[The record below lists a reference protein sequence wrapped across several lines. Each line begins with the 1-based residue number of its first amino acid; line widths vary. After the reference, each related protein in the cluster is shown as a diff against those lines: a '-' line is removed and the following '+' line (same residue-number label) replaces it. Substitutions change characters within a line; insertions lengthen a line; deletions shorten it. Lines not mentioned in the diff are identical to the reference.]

1 MFDHAEIKRISP
13 DDLKAQIKKRAQ
25 PAQPSVATPGY
36 VPNTSMMSESPSQTT
51 DHNQVGIPRKLTLYD
66 ELISSNS
73 NPLPK
78 DFVEQLMQIII
89 NAAATPVVTIKPE
102 QLAALRKKLKQETEP
117 TSKADVYS
125 RDLLAIL
132 FNEIMRIQIS
142 LEPAFVNE
150 IKQGCKA
157 YVKRLNGNQLDTP
170 VTVQLFLKQW
180 APLIF
185 DRNFDMNQGAPT
197 NYQYDNIESVMPLLS
212 RDQVSTTDD
221 PKAIEKRRSAAALI
235 LDQIGSPL
243 TFKQLRQILLNL
255 NEIYSPQDEKP
266 YKQGFR
272 YHHAKIGQERDA
284 IGTTPAMEVEN
295 SVEEVIK
302 QITTTL
308 EACESQYKEGTI
320 SLDDMLKTVIATSAM
335 AYQLLISIHPF
346 ADGNGRTCRMF
357 ANYILMRYHLLPATF
372 STGSAKLSMYDDKN
386 RFEESNTE
394 FPQKARTA
402 MIGALAAS
410 YNLLHPQ

>member
-1 MFDHAEIKRISP
+1 MFGHAEIKRISP

-36 VPNTSMMSESPSQTT
+36 VPNTFMMSESPSQTT
-51 DHNQVGIPRKLTLYD
+51 DHNQGSIPRKLTLYD

-73 NPLPK
+73 MPE

-102 QLAALRKKLKQETEP
+102 QLAALRKKLIQETEP
-117 TSKADVYS
+117 TPTADVYS
-125 RDLLAIL
+125 RDLLSIL
-132 FNEIMRIQIS
+132 FDQMAQSGIPLS
-142 LEPAFVNE
+142 PVFVNE
-150 IKQGCKA
+150 IKQGVKA
-157 YVKRLNGNQLDTP
+157 YVKRRKGTQLDTP

-197 NYQYDNIESVMPLLS
+197 DYRYDNLESVMTLLS
-212 RDQVSTTDD
+212 HDQVSTTDD
-221 PKAIEKRRSAAALI
+221 PDAAEKRRSAAALI
-235 LDQIGSPL
+235 LHKIGSPL
-243 TFKQLRQILLNL
+243 TAQQLRQILLNL
-255 NEIYSPQDEKP
+255 NEIYSPQDKKP

-272 YHHAKIGQERDA
+272 YHHAQIGQRDDA
-284 IGTTPAMEVEN
+284 IGTTPAML
-295 SVEEVIK
+295 VEESVDKVIW
-302 QITTTL
+302 QIIQNLTP
-308 EACESQYKEGTI
+308 CESQLQKGEAL
-320 SLDDMLKTVIATSAM
+320 SDEMLKTVIATSAM

-372 STGSAKLSMYDDKN
+372 STESAKLSMYDNDN
-386 RFEESNTE
+386 LFEESNTE

-410 YNLLHPQ
+410 YDLLHPQ